1 MTGIERAEREHEA
14 YVEYQMLQ
22 KKSNDMRANANEI
35 LLDMM
40 KLLSERSKEEPLP
53 LQIETAEVL
62 AELAKAICW

>member
-1 MTGIERAEREHEA
+1 MTETAMVEHRHEA
-14 YVEYQMLQ
+14 YVEYQKLQ
-22 KKSNDMRANANEI
+22 GKLNDMRLNANEI

-62 AELAKAICW
+62 AELSKAICW

>member
-1 MTGIERAEREHEA
+1 MNMNELEVKYNKELRIYA
-14 YVEYQMLQ
+14 M
-22 KKSNDMRANANEI
+22 KANAIKAGANEI

-53 LQIETAEVL
+53 LQIETARVL